1 MPTIN
6 DANSAYLQGRKKYA
20 RPQAML
26 WSENAGT
33 LKNGIYVP
41 YGYEIGSGT
50 AETDTSLINQF
61 MILSD
66 DNRDPINMQPTRIE
80 KRERMI
86 NGRMR
91 SYHIADKLT
100 ITTSWKNLPS
110 RSYAFAP
117 DFNDEGISLLTNPGN
132 RFDSALPSSVT
143 GKQTNL
149 SQQYTTDGGAG
160 GVDLLDWYE
169 NHKGS
174 FWVYLS
180 YDKRSNFGTDDNSY
194 AHLSQYN
201 QLVEVFFSDFK
212 YSVVKRGASNYD
224 FWDIDITLEEV

>member
-6 DANSAYLQGRKKYA
+6 DANSAYLQGRKKYG

-41 YGYEIGSGT
+41 YGFEIGSGT
-50 AETDTSLINQF
+50 TETDTSLINQF

-66 DNRDPINMQPTRIE
+66 DNRDAINIQSSRIE

-100 ITTSWKNLPS
+100 ISTSWKNLPS
-110 RSYAFAP
+110 RSFAFAP
-117 DFNDEGISLLTNPGN
+117 EFNSAGASVITN
-132 RFDSALPSSVT
+132 V
-143 GKQTNL
+143 

-160 GVDLLDWYE
+160 GVDILDWYE

-174 FWVYLS
+174 FWVYLA
-180 YDKRSNFGTDDNSY
+180 YDKKSNFGTDDNSY
-194 AHLSQYN
+194 AHLDQYN
-201 QLVEVFFSDFK
+201 QLVEVFIADFN
-212 YSVVKRGASNYD
+212 YSVVKRGATNYD